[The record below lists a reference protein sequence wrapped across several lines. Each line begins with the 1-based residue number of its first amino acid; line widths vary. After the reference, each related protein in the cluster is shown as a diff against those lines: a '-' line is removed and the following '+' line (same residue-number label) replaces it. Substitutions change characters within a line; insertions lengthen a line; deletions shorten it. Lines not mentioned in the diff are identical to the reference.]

1 MADTLLFIHGTGV
14 RKSGFDQTM
23 ALLRKGF
30 EGKLPIE
37 IEGVCWGPDLGVN
50 VDDQAI
56 EQVLP
61 PTLTKADEIGPE
73 EIGVRAALWAELL
86 RDPLLELRMA
96 SMRPPA
102 QGVQNAAIP
111 GVQAPDIAMT
121 DMVSGVAKK
130 VADPLPGEVR
140 AQDVREAALWLMK
153 QPLLGSAAA
162 ATGDALDTDLVNAVA
177 RAIVAKVLIGYRN
190 ELGTGPSV
198 LYVADDRDKL
208 VRSIVDLF
216 PKTKGLGSWLW
227 SGVKALAEGAAT
239 HYGRDRR
246 TGLMNG
252 VSPGVGDILLYER
265 RGDDI
270 LAAIEKTI
278 LALAEQKKR
287 VIVLGHSLGGIMMVD
302 LLSRVRQAGPLPV
315 TKLITVGSQ
324 APVLF
329 KFDALGTMRLKQA
342 LPAGAPYR
350 PWLNIFDRND
360 FLSFCAGRAFPGATE
375 GIEDFEVESN
385 VSFPEAHSAYFRQ
398 PSFFAKIVESWPKP

>member
-1 MADTLLFIHGTGV
+1 MPDTLLVIHGTGV

-23 ALLRKGF
+23 TLLREGF
-30 EGKLPIE
+30 RKKLPIE

-50 VDDQAI
+50 VDDKAI
-56 EQVLP
+56 EEILP
-61 PTLTKADEIGPE
+61 ITLAKADEIGPE
-73 EIGVRAALWAELL
+73 EIGVRAALWGELF

-96 SMRPPA
+96 SMRSPA
-102 QGVQNAAIP
+102 QGDQNAAMP
-111 GVQAPDIAMT
+111 GVQAPDIAIT
-121 DMVSGVAKK
+121 DMVAGVAQK
-130 VADPLPGEVR
+130 VSDPLPGGVQ

-153 QPLLGSAAA
+153 APLLRSAAA
-162 ATGDALDTDLVNAVA
+162 ATGDALDNDLVNAVA
-177 RAIVAKVLIGYRN
+177 RAIAAKALIGYRN
-190 ELGTGPSV
+190 ELGTGPSA
-198 LYVADDRDKL
+198 LYVADDRDDL
-208 VRSIVDLF
+208 VRSIVALF
-216 PKTKGLGSWLW
+216 PQTKGLGSWLW
-227 SGVKALAEGAAT
+227 EGVKGLAEGVAT

-246 TGLMNG
+246 IGLMNG

-270 LAAIEKTI
+270 LAAIEEKI
-278 LALAEQKKR
+278 VALAEEKKR

-302 LLSRVRQAGPLPV
+302 LLSRVRPTGRLPV
-315 TKLITVGSQ
+315 EKLITVGSQ

-342 LPAGAPYR
+342 LPAGTPYR

-360 FLSFCAGRAFPGATE
+360 FLSFCASRAFGGATE

-398 PSFFAKIVESWPKP
+398 PSFYAKIIESWPKS